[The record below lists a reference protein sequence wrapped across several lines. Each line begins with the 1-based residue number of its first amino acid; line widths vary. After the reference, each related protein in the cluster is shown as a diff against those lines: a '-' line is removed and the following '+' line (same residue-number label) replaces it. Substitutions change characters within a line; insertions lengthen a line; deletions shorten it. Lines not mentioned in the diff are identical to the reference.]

1 MPNAFI
7 ADTPSAELLAEHR
20 AAFVADF
27 GAGRIGQHH
36 NTYQHRARLLRQETA
51 RVEAMR

>member
-1 MPNAFI
+1 MPKAFI
-7 ADTPSAELLAEHR
+7 HDTPSAELLAEHH
-20 AAFVADF
+20 ATFLADF

-51 RVEAMR
+51 RVKAI